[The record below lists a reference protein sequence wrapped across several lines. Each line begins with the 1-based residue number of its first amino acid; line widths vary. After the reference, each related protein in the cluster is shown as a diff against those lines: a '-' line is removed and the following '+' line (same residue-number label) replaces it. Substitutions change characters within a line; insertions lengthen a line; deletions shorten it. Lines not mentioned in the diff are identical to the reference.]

1 MEAKRADSRSSRISS
16 IPRLEAASISI
27 RSTDL
32 PSSISLQESQLP
44 QASYPPSLKL
54 RRMLNL
60 SPPEDWPDKL
70 AQLTAFASNLARVV
84 LPLPRGP
91 ERGTQRSHCPPLK
104 PLPVYATP
112 GRSL

>member
-32 PSSISLQESQLP
+32 PSSISLQESQIP

-54 RRMLNL
+54 RRILNL
-60 SPPEDWPDKL
+60 SPPEDWLDKL
-70 AQLTAFASNLARVV
+70 AQLTALANNLAKVV

-91 ERGTQRSHCPPLK
+91 VKRDRKSTRLNS
-104 PLPVYATP
+104 
-112 GRSL
+112 